1 MKKPSLL
8 QRLRAKKRN
17 RALLIGMTWYTES
30 TWAEVKATAL
40 DPESFEES
48 FPKWK
53 AMAISAI
60 REFLRSGV
68 HAVECHIDPQE
79 FFSWC
84 DVNNQLNN
92 SASRAEFVSQKLSAV
107 HDNGASNHNPTA
119 VVAER

>member
-1 MKKPSLL
+1 MKKPSLM

-17 RALLIGMTWYTES
+17 RALLVGMTWYTES

-53 AMAISAI
+53 AMALTAI

-68 HAVECHIDPQE
+68 QAVEYQINPQE
-79 FFSWC
+79 FFLWC
-84 DVNNQLNN
+84 DANNQVNN
-92 SASRAEFVSQKLSAV
+92 SASRAEFVSQKLSAA
-107 HDNGASNHNPTA
+107 HDKGASTQLPDST
-119 VVAER
+119 VLAE